1 MKSSHSRSYALVLA
15 LSAFVPSLL
24 TSQAPPTQR
33 PAPRPRAAV
42 APAPG
47 AGGPANAQSGPGA
60 RRGGPGARDG
70 RGGRGG
76 GHPAA
81 MLLRARTQLELTDDQ
96 VKRLESLAAA
106 PAPKSNASDMM
117 RAQADLL
124 DATQGDGNIAG
135 ARAALDKLSRLRN
148 DQVLA
153 RIKTQQDVRA
163 VLTPVQR
170 TKVDNLRQQL
180 RNRAGANRQRGMR
193 QGGLGQG
200 GMRQGRGQNGPGRGR
215 GQQGG
220 RGGQG
225 VRGGPPMGGQMGPGM
240 MPGMMPGNPQ
250 GPQGGPQGPMPRMRR
265 GGDLPDSAPP
275 VPPAN

>member
-1 MKSSHSRSYALVLA
+1 MRSSHSRSYALVLA

-24 TSQAPPTQR
+24 TSQTLPMPR

-42 APAPG
+42 VPAPG
-47 AGGPANAQSGPGA
+47 ADGPATAQSRPGV
-60 RRGGPGARDG
+60 RGGGPGARDG

-96 VKRLESLAAA
+96 VKRLEVLAAA

-124 DATQGDGNIAG
+124 DATQGDGNLAG

-170 TKVDNLRQQL
+170 TKVDNVRRQL
-180 RNRAGANRQRGMR
+180 RNRAGANRQRGIR
-193 QGGLGQG
+193 QG
-200 GMRQGRGQNGPGRGR
+200 GMRQGRGQMAPGRGR

-220 RGGQG
+220 RGGN
-225 VRGGPPMGGQMGPGM
+225 M
-240 MPGMMPGNPQ
+240 
-250 GPQGGPQGPMPRMRR
+250 
-265 GGDLPDSAPP
+265 PDSAPLG
-275 VPPAN
+275 PPAN

>member
-1 MKSSHSRSYALVLA
+1 MRSSHFRSYALVLA

-24 TSQAPPTQR
+24 TSQTPPALR

-47 AGGPANAQSGPGA
+47 AGGPATAQSRPGV
-60 RRGGPGARDG
+60 RGGGPGV

-81 MLLRARTQLELTDDQ
+81 MLLRARTQLELSDEQ
-96 VKRLESLAAA
+96 VKRLEALVAA
-106 PAPKSNASDMM
+106 PATKSNASDMM

-124 DATQGDGNIAG
+124 DATQGDGNLAG

-148 DQVLA
+148 DQMLA

-170 TKVDNLRQQL
+170 TKVDNVRQQL

-193 QGGLGQG
+193 QGGMRQG
-200 GMRQGRGQNGPGRGR
+200 GMRQGRGQ
-215 GQQGG
+215 
-220 RGGQG
+220 
-225 VRGGPPMGGQMGPGM
+225 MG
-240 MPGMMPGNPQ
+240 PGMMPGNPQ

-265 GGDLPDSAPP
+265 GGDVPDSAPP
-275 VPPAN
+275 GPPAK